1 MINAIIRPRGQLDLL
16 SEHEILLLEAS
27 RSERFSSIFRNCAL
41 AVLSCGS
48 QEDDSHAL
56 FSAYPDFSI
65 SVVSSSRGLALSI
78 KNAPETAFVEGKII
92 NGLRDH
98 LFSVLRDIIHLHQ
111 HVPVWQANGH
121 STSDI
126 VFNILRNART
136 LKPRKKPNL
145 IICWGGHAIS
155 NQEYDY
161 AKEVGYRLGL
171 RGMDICTGCGTGAM
185 KAPMKGALVAHG
197 KQRYNNTRYI
207 GITEPEIIASEAPNA
222 IVNELIIMPDI
233 EKRLEAF
240 VRLGH
245 GIIVFPGGVGTC
257 EEILYLLGI
266 LMHPKNKN
274 VALPFILTGPD
285 SSKDYFHVLDDFILS
300 TLGEKA
306 ASYYEII
313 LDDPIK
319 VAQSMNKGLR
329 LVTDKRK
336 ELKEAY
342 HFNWL
347 LHIEDDFQQPFEP
360 SHKNM
365 AELNLSVNQPPERF
379 AANLRRAFSGI
390 VAGNVKEE
398 YINAIKKNGLY
409 ALSGDSGI
417 MKKLDTLLNSFVKQQ
432 RMKISGDYKPCY
444 TIQ

>member
-1 MINAIIRPRGQLDLL
+1 MINAIIRPQGQLDLL
-16 SEHEILLLEAS
+16 SEHEIKLLETS

-56 FSAYPDFSI
+56 FSAYPDFAI
-65 SVVSSSRGLALSI
+65 SVASSSRGLALSL
-78 KNAPETAFVEGKII
+78 KNAPEAAFVEGKII

-98 LFSVLRDIIHLHQ
+98 LFSVLRDIIHIHQ
-111 HVPVWQANGH
+111 HVPVWEANGH

-126 VFNILRNART
+126 VFNILRNAKT

-145 IICWGGHAIS
+145 IVCWGGHSI
-155 NQEYDY
+155 NNIEYDY

-197 KQRYNNTRYI
+197 KQRYSKSRYI
-207 GITEPEIIASEAPNA
+207 GITEPGIIASEAPNA

-257 EEILYLLGI
+257 EEVLYLLGI

-274 VALPFILTGPD
+274 MQIPLILTGPD
-285 SSKDYFHVLDDFILS
+285 SSKDYFYALNDFIVA
-300 TLGEKA
+300 TLGEE
-306 ASYYEII
+306 STQYYEII
-313 LDDPIK
+313 IDNPIS
-319 VAQSMNKGLR
+319 VAKSMNRGLR
-329 LVTDKRK
+329 SVT
-336 ELKEAY
+336 ELRSELDEAY
-342 HFNWL
+342 HFNWQ

-360 SHKNM
+360 SHENM
-365 AELNLSVNQPPERF
+365 ALLNLSSDQAPERF
-379 AANLRRAFSGI
+379 AANLRRVFSGI
-390 VAGNVKEE
+390 VAGNVKEK
-398 YINAIKKNGLY
+398 YVKAIEQKGLY
-409 ALSGDSGI
+409 TLSGDSDV
-417 MKKLDTLLNSFVKQQ
+417 MKKLDVLLNSFVKQR

-444 TIQ
+444 IIQ